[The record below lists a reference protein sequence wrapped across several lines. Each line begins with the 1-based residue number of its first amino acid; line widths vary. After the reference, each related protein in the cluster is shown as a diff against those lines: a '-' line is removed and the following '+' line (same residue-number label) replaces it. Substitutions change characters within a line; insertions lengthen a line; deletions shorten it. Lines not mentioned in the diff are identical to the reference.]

1 MLGYIILQLGNLYS
15 LIIIIYC
22 ILTWIPEP
30 REGVLRD
37 IKRFFATITEPY
49 LKLFR
54 KIIPPIG
61 GAVDITPIIALVVL
75 QLVVSLLVRLL

>member
-1 MLGYIILQLGNLYS
+1 MLSSLILSLGNLYS
-15 LIIIIYC
+15 LIILVYC

-30 REGVLRD
+30 REGILHD
-37 IKRFFATITEPY
+37 IKKLLSSLAEPY

-61 GAVDITPIIALVVL
+61 GAVDITPIIALLVL
-75 QLVVSLLVRLL
+75 QFVVSLLARLF